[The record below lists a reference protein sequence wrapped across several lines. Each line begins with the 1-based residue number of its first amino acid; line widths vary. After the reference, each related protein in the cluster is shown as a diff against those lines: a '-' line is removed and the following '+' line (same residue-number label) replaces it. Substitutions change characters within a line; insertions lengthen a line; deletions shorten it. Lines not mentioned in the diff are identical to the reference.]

1 MKRILGLFS
10 ALLLTACNSVYMKP
24 GTLDTTKI
32 IYAGRGGYGMKRSI
46 KEVMEKRGYNVIVGR
61 ANKMTDVV
69 DVDTFYDDSK
79 SEKYIKAE
87 YVVKVVENR
96 ELFMPWCIF
105 NGFWWWR
112 FNVSIADQK
121 TGKEILSWRGRGCQN
136 SSIKKLDKILNDL
149 ENKTY

>member
-1 MKRILGLFS
+1 MKVFLIFVSVLS
-10 ALLLTACNSVYMKP
+10 LTACNSVYMKP
-24 GTLDTTKI
+24 GTMDTAKI
-32 IYAGRGGYGMKRSI
+32 VYASRGGYGMKRSI
-46 KEVMEKRGYNVIVGR
+46 KETMEKRGYNVIVGR

-69 DVDTFYDDSK
+69 DIDTFYDDSK

-87 YVVKVVENR
+87 YVVKVDENR

-105 NGFWWWR
+105 NGLWWWR

-136 SSIKKLDKILNDL
+136 SSLRKLNEILDNLEKK
-149 ENKTY
+149 

>member
-1 MKRILGLFS
+1 MKKILILVAVLS
-10 ALLLTACNSVYMKP
+10 LTACNSVYMKP
-24 GTLDTTKI
+24 GTLDTTKT
-32 IYAGRGGYGMKRSI
+32 IYAGRGGFTMKRSI
-46 KEVMEKRGYNVIVGR
+46 KETMDKRGYNVIVGR

-87 YVVKVVENR
+87 YVVKVAESR

-105 NGFWWWR
+105 NGLWWWR
-112 FNVSIADQK
+112 FNVSVADQK

-136 SSIKKLDKILNDL
+136 SSIRKLNEILDELEKKD
-149 ENKTY
+149 